1 MMHEVTKVLSIGAT
15 GSIGLLVVP
24 ELLERGV
31 SVRALVRDEERARRS
46 LPGAVELTVGDLAT
60 GYGLAAAL
68 VGVDAVV
75 LTHGGDDRVVDYDGV
90 RRVLEALDGRA
101 PRIVL
106 MTSMGVTRETTAWG
120 GVMNWKR
127 RAERLVRAYGAPYTI
142 VRPGWFEYQGPA
154 DNAVVFEQGDG
165 TEVTNRRGVA
175 RSQIAKTLVAAI
187 FSDEAVGKT
196 CELFAAAGEPQGDF
210 EELFAGLR
218 ADRKDDL
225 AGGGDNGVGLAD
237 EPAEVLADIERL
249 RGGATG

>member
-1 MMHEVTKVLSIGAT
+1 MTEITTVLSIGAT
-15 GSIGLLVVP
+15 GSIGQMVVP
-24 ELLERGV
+24 ELLARGV

-46 LPGAVELTVGDLAT
+46 LPAAVEFAVGDLAI
-60 GYGLAAAL
+60 GNGLAAAL
-68 VGVDAVV
+68 DGVDAVV

-142 VRPGWFEYQGPA
+142 VRPGWFDYQAPA

-165 TEVTNRRGVA
+165 TEVTIRRGVA
-175 RSQIAKTLVAAI
+175 RSQIAKTLVEALFADAA
-187 FSDEAVGKT
+187 FGKT
-196 CELFAAAGEPQGDF
+196 FELFAQSGELQSDF
-210 EELFAGLR
+210 GALFSDLET
-218 ADRKDDL
+218 DRTDDL
-225 AGGGDNGVGLAD
+225 AGGGDSGVGLAD